1 MRAHPIAARAAGQDS
16 PFALQGA
23 LQRWAF
29 DNLVPLHA
37 TVEITQRCNIRC
49 LHCYNFDRDAPR
61 DRAVSCEPELD
72 RAEILRAIG
81 ELHRAGCLFL
91 AITGGEALVHPDLF
105 AFLDHAARLDMA
117 VQLLSNGVLL
127 RPGLAGQLARYP
139 NLLTVAISLYGATA
153 EVHDAITQS
162 PGSFARTWRGVD
174 NLRRHGVRVRVKFLI
189 MRANAHEAAA
199 MKAQAEERGLHYNM
213 NLTVTARHD
222 GERDSLNLRVDGAQ
236 LEALVRGPLRDGE
249 DRPRQ
254 PTFTD
259 ARWACNCARSN
270 CAVTARGDVQPCI
283 GIPMSAGN
291 IRRQPFA
298 DIWRDAPLFRSIRG
312 LRLADYPSCAPCP
325 HKAWCTRDRGAAYT
339 HSGSYTG
346 TDPLVCA
353 RAELTHRVAD
363 ENDHT
368 RLKK

>member
-1 MRAHPIAARAAGQDS
+1 VNQSNPIATRAAGQDS
-16 PFALQGA
+16 PFALHGA

-29 DNLVPLHA
+29 DHLVPLHA

-61 DRAVSCEPELD
+61 ARAAPCEPELD
-72 RAEILRAIG
+72 RQEILRVIDQ
-81 ELHRAGCLFL
+81 LHQAGCLFL
-91 AITGGEALVHPDLF
+91 SLTGGEALVHPDLL
-105 AFLDHAARLDMA
+105 AFLEHAARLDMA

-127 RPGLAGQLARYP
+127 RPGLVGQLARFP

-174 NLRRHGVRVRVKFLI
+174 GLRRHGVGVRVKFLI
-189 MRANAHEAAA
+189 MRANAHQAEA
-199 MKAQAEERGLHYNM
+199 MKAQAEERGLPHDM

-222 GERDSLNLRVDGAQ
+222 GARNTLGLRVDQAQ
-236 LEALVRGPLRDGE
+236 LEALVRGPFQ
-249 DRPRQ
+249 DRQDRHQQAP
-254 PTFTD
+254 FTD
-259 ARWACNCARSN
+259 DDWACNCARAN

-291 IRRQPFA
+291 VRCQPFA
-298 DIWRDAPLFRSIRG
+298 EIWRDAPLFRWIRG

-339 HSGSYTG
+339 HGGSYTG

-363 ENDHT
+363 EQ
-368 RLKK
+368 RAVKK